1 LTTVT
6 NLVDSAD
13 ETQENCRRPGSIP
26 IISIKL

>member
-13 ETQENCRRPGSIP
+13 ETQENWIRPGSTP
-26 IISIKL
+26 MSSIKF